1 MHKLLRT
8 WLRLLI
14 IVLNSEESAC
24 AAVSLK
30 ESIGVDFGG
39 QPGRAPPPIIE
50 VGGQRYPFA
59 PKIEIKFLENIET
72 TSEKRQRTQIL
83 PEIPE

>member
-39 QPGRAPPPIIE
+39 QPGRAPPT
-50 VGGQRYPFA
+50 
-59 PKIEIKFLENIET
+59 NN
-72 TSEKRQRTQIL
+72 
-83 PEIPE
+83 